1 MVHFI
6 DTASRQIVANLLVGS
21 RPRFS
26 AFKADGSELWVTSEI
41 GGGLAIIDPATRQL
55 KQTVTFEVPG
65 LRSEA
70 IQPVGINITKDGK
83 LGFIDLGPANR
94 VAVVDGVTHAVLK
107 YLLVG
112 QRVWHGAFTPDEK
125 YLLVANGVS
134 NDVSVI
140 DVAAQ
145 KVIKSIQVGE
155 LPWGVAF
162 GPN

>member
-1 MVHFI
+1 VHFI
-6 DTASRQIVANLLVGS
+6 DTSTRQIMGNLLVGS

-26 AFKADGSELWVTSEI
+26 EYKADGSELWVTSEI
-41 GGGLAIIDPATRQL
+41 GGDLTIIDPATRQI
-55 KQTVTFEVPG
+55 KKIVKFEIPG
-65 LRSEA
+65 LRSES

-83 LGFIDLGPANR
+83 FGFIDLGPANR